1 MIRAF
6 ILPTFRKCREHAD
19 HHELSIVVPSGNG
32 DGTSIVYRIA
42 ENKKRYYLSK
52 KVLNLRDE
60 ILRRQPSPIDGNRR
74 PMWVGDII
82 DDDPVLLRSISE
94 KIEGA
99 LRAIEL
105 PDAACN
111 ASFSR
116 RPVWV
121 GDIIDDDPVLLRSIS
136 EKIEGA
142 LRAIELPGAACSRDW
157 VLHFIDQIQM
167 RHYEF
172 RASDGRLRTLKATIL
187 SQKSSRPVWVGDI
200 IDDDPVLLQ
209 TISEKIEA
217 AIELPDAACS
227 RDWVLHFIDQMSH

>member
-1 MIRAF
+1 MGARCISSASFILEVKVSKFMIRAF

-105 PDAACN
+105 PDAAC
-111 ASFSR
+111 
-116 RPVWV
+116 
-121 GDIIDDDPVLLRSIS
+121 
-136 EKIEGA
+136 
-142 LRAIELPGAACSRDW
+142 SRD
-157 VLHFIDQIQM
+157 
-167 RHYEF
+167 
-172 RASDGRLRTLKATIL
+172 
-187 SQKSSRPVWVGDI
+187 
-200 IDDDPVLLQ
+200 
-209 TISEKIEA
+209 
-217 AIELPDAACS
+217 
-227 RDWVLHFIDQMSH
+227 

>member
-1 MIRAF
+1 MSSANIISEVEVTKFLKRVF

-105 PDAACN
+105 PDAAC
-111 ASFSR
+111 
-116 RPVWV
+116 
-121 GDIIDDDPVLLRSIS
+121 
-136 EKIEGA
+136 
-142 LRAIELPGAACSRDW
+142 SRDW
-157 VLHFIDQIQM
+157 VLHFIDQM
-167 RHYEF
+167 RHCEF

-187 SQKSSRPVWVGDI
+187 SQKYSAP
-200 IDDDPVLLQ
+200 
-209 TISEKIEA
+209 E
-217 AIELPDAACS
+217 
-227 RDWVLHFIDQMSH
+227 F

>member
-1 MIRAF
+1 MLQSSALHALYRRISRTGTPHAAYASSLTNPSAVTTF
-6 ILPTFRKCREHAD
+6 PNGVCGVHSLYPTPQCQLLYYGWSSLSITSTSWVIAARPVASTSTATSTSPPSSVSRSTPGSPLHLPQQPQQGPTLIQPHLDSRFCIISLEHAD

-105 PDAACN
+105 PDAAC
-111 ASFSR
+111 
-116 RPVWV
+116 
-121 GDIIDDDPVLLRSIS
+121 
-136 EKIEGA
+136 
-142 LRAIELPGAACSRDW
+142 SRD
-157 VLHFIDQIQM
+157 
-167 RHYEF
+167 
-172 RASDGRLRTLKATIL
+172 
-187 SQKSSRPVWVGDI
+187 
-200 IDDDPVLLQ
+200 
-209 TISEKIEA
+209 
-217 AIELPDAACS
+217 
-227 RDWVLHFIDQMSH
+227 